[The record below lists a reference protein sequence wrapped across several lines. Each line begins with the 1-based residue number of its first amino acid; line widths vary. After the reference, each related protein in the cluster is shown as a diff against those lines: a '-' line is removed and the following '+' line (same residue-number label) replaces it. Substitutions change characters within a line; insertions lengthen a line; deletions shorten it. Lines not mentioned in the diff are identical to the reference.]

1 MDPEQ
6 VIERERR
13 LATPAAIAAF
23 AGLACYIVSVLI
35 EQGTGVKTDGAKDLQ
50 LLSFDKH
57 SGTLLLATVI
67 RSIGFMAMAL
77 PLYYL
82 FRAAQARSE
91 RVRSEMVAFA
101 FIGPSILAAQG
112 VIAWIASR
120 GISNDFINRATGG
133 DPVAVAQNLID
144 NNSTRKV
151 ASALLIPAVLG
162 MMVAMIYIPLQ
173 SYRVGLVTRFAG
185 TLGMALGAS
194 MFLIFPVA
202 LLAIMCWFVFVG
214 LIFIN
219 KIPGGRRPPAWD
231 AGKAIPWALPEGGA
245 RRRGL
250 FGGPSVGSDGAD
262 DDAVETSGSETTS
275 AAPANPPRE
284 RGERRKRKRRQ

>member
-1 MDPEQ
+1 

-23 AGLACYIVSVLI
+23 AGLAFYIASVLI
-35 EQGTGVKTDGAKDLQ
+35 EQGTGIRTDGPKNLQ
-50 LLSFDKH
+50 LLSFDEH
-57 SGTLLLATVI
+57 SGTLLLATII
-67 RSIGFMAMAL
+67 RSIGFMAMAF

-101 FIGPSILAAQG
+101 FIGPAILAAQG
-112 VIAWIASR
+112 VLAWIASR
-120 GISNDFINRATGG
+120 GVSNDFLNRATGG
-133 DPVAVAQNLID
+133 DPVKVAQDLID
-144 NNSTRKV
+144 NDSVRKV

-173 SYRVGLVTRFAG
+173 SYRVGLLTRFAG

-194 MFLIFPVA
+194 LFLIFPIA

-219 KIPGGRRPPAWD
+219 KIPGGSRPPAWE
-231 AGKAIPWALPEGGA
+231 AGKAIPWEIPEGRA
-245 RRRGL
+245 RRGSL
-250 FGGPSVGSDGAD
+250 FGGAPRGAAGAD
-262 DDAVETSGSETTS
+262 DDAVDTTGSETTP
-275 AAPANPPRE
+275 AVPANPSRE